1 MKPKIKE
8 AIIVEGKYDRI
19 KLSSIV
25 DALII
30 ETNGFQIYKN
40 KKQRQLIKSIAEKTG
55 VIILT
60 DSDRAGFN
68 IRSFISQGI
77 SKKNIKQAYVPDVFG
92 KEKRK
97 TAPGKEGKIGVEGIE
112 KDIII
117 NALANAG
124 ATIDGI
130 SKHENEEKITK
141 LDLYN
146 DGLSGGKHS
155 AILRK
160 MFLSELSL
168 PENTSANMLCEI
180 INLICS
186 RDTYNKIVEKIHKNI
201 S

>member
-1 MKPKIKE
+1 M
-8 AIIVEGKYDRI
+8 
-19 KLSSIV
+19 
-25 DALII
+25 
-30 ETNGFQIYKN
+30 
-40 KKQRQLIKSIAEKTG
+40 
-55 VIILT
+55 
-60 DSDRAGFN
+60 
-68 IRSFISQGI
+68 
-77 SKKNIKQAYVPDVFG
+77 PDIFG

-146 DGLSGGKHS
+146 DGLSGGKNS

-168 PENTSANMLCEI
+168 PENTSVNMLCEI
-180 INLICS
+180 INLICT

>member
-146 DGLSGGKHS
+146 DGLSGGKNS
-155 AILRK
+155 ALLRK